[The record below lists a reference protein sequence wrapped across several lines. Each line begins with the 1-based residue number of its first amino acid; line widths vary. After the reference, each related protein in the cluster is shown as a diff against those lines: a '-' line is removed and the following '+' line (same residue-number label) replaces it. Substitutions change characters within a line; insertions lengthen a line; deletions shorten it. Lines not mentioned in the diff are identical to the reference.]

1 MSDNIIEITGLT
13 FRRGDRLIFDD
24 LSISVP
30 RGGITA
36 IMGPSGT
43 GKTTLLKL
51 IGGQEKPESG
61 EIYVDGQDIARMS
74 RKELFA
80 VRRNIGMLFQ
90 SSALFTD
97 LSVYENVAFPM
108 RVHTDLS
115 EETIRDLVLM
125 KLNAVGLRGAR
136 DLMPA
141 ELSGG
146 TCR

>member
-61 EIYVDGQDIARMS
+61 EIYMMGKIS
-74 RKELFA
+74 
-80 VRRNIGMLFQ
+80 
-90 SSALFTD
+90 
-97 LSVYENVAFPM
+97 
-108 RVHTDLS
+108 
-115 EETIRDLVLM
+115 
-125 KLNAVGLRGAR
+125 
-136 DLMPA
+136 PA
-141 ELSGG
+141 
-146 TCR
+146 